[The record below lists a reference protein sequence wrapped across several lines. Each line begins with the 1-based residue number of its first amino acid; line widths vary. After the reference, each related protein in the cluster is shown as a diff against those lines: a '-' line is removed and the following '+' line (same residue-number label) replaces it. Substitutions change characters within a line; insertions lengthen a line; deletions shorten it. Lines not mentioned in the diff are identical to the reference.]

1 MNLNLTNLIYLLVE
15 KIHIFITKKGN
26 FLLPFLVILCVNM
39 QSRAQMNISGK
50 PGLMYVPSAAETKEG
65 TFQFGVNYN
74 PIDYGFRFNKK
85 NSENIYFINLTLI
98 PRLDINVNLLR
109 INNEKIKGQKGIGD
123 RQIDIKYL
131 ILKEKKYQP
140 SLAII
145 ISAPFGID
153 NSLTTNALVATKSF
167 KLSSNFQ
174 ADITAGIGSPYYIQR
189 ADSEKDNYNIFSD
202 LKFRKKRELAYPYLS
217 GAIGGVNFHYGQKG
231 GLLFEWDSKH
241 FNIGAYG
248 KLFKKWTIQ
257 AGVLNFDQ
265 VTFGTS
271 YALNLK
277 TLPKRL
283 KKANENK

>member
-1 MNLNLTNLIYLLVE
+1 MNINLADLFLFSVR
-15 KIHIFITKKGN
+15 IFIKKKGN
-26 FLLPFLVILCVNM
+26 ILLPFFLMLCFQISVNA
-39 QSRAQMNISGK
+39 QSNISGK
-50 PGLMYVPSAAETKEG
+50 PGLIYVPSATETKEG
-65 TFQFGVNYN
+65 TFSFGVNYN

-98 PRLDINVNLLR
+98 PRLEINVNLLR

-140 SLAII
+140 SLALI

-153 NSLTTNALVATKSF
+153 NSLTTNALIATKSF
-167 KLSSNFQ
+167 KLGTTFS
-174 ADITAGIGSPYYIQR
+174 ADFTAGIGSPYYIQR
-189 ADSEKDNYNIFSD
+189 DDNEKSNYNIFQD
-202 LKFRKKRELAYPYLS
+202 LKFRKKKELAYAYLS
-217 GAIGGVNFHYGQKG
+217 GTIGGLNLHYGQKG

-241 FNIGAYG
+241 FNVGAYG
-248 KLFKKWTIQ
+248 KLFKKWTVQ
-257 AGVLNFDQ
+257 AGILNFDQ

-283 KKANENK
+283 KKANENQ